1 MAKEKKEKNAEKV
14 HFNEKPIIPT
24 SEVIVCIYVCLCGH
38 VIAAEK
44 KTLVITL
51 WTKWITLQSWK
62 SYFVHGVM
70 GNRPATTQI
79 CNKNEK
85 PTSNTTQ
92 QHTHN
97 G

>member
-44 KTLVITL
+44 KNTSDNSLD
-51 WTKWITLQSWK
+51 QMDN
-62 SYFVHGVM
+62 FAVM
-70 GNRPATTQI
+70 EVVLRTR
-79 CNKNEK
+79 CNGQQA
-85 PTSNTTQ
+85 SNNT
-92 QHTHN
+92 N
-97 G
+97 M